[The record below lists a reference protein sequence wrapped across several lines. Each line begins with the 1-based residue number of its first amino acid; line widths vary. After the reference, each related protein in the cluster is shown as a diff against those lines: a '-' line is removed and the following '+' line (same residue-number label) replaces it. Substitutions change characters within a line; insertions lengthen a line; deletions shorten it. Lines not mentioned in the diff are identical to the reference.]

1 MSDTEN
7 LNKRPEDG
15 KEPEAHIEKKAD
27 LDLLRLI
34 SCGSAEDGKSTLIG
48 RLLYEAQLLPNGQ
61 LATLEQDSGKQGT
74 DDEID
79 FALLVDELPFEKEQN
94 ITIDVTYRYFNT
106 GHRKFAVADNASQEQ
121 YTRNMVAGAS
131 TADLAIILV
140 DASQGILSQTQ
151 RHSFIASLMG
161 IKYVVLAINKMDLA
175 HYEQDVFDDIV
186 NHYMKFAE
194 NLQFDS
200 IMPIPLSALNGAN
213 IVERSANFPWYAGP
227 TLLDYLETVEIAGPE
242 ANYPFRFPVQEIG
255 HLDSECKSYSG
266 TVAAGSINKGELIRA
281 LPSGETATVKNV
293 LPGKTELGKALVN
306 QAITLSLD
314 TEINISQGNTI
325 VEAGNPCE
333 VSDQFSVTTVWMDQ
347 KPGFIGRTYWLMMG
361 PARVNA
367 VITAIKHKVDINSF
381 EKLSANELK
390 QNDIGELTLSLDQA
404 VAFEPYSQCKALGS
418 FVLLDHYT
426 NATVAAG
433 IINFS
438 LHRAANVH
446 RQALV
451 VKREAREQLNGHKGK
466 VLWFTGL
473 SGSGKS
479 TVANALE
486 QVLHQRGMRTYILD
500 GDNVRHGLN
509 KDLGFTDADRVENIR
524 RISEVAKLMVDAGLI
539 VITSFISPFRS
550 ERDMARSLF
559 EEGEF
564 VEVFVNTPLEVAE
577 QRDPKGLYKK
587 ARRGELPHF
596 TGIDSDYEAPLR
608 AELEINTADNSV
620 DECVEQI
627 LSYF

>member
-1 MSDTEN
+1 
-7 LNKRPEDG
+7 
-15 KEPEAHIEKKAD
+15 
-27 LDLLRLI
+27 
-34 SCGSAEDGKSTLIG
+34 
-48 RLLYEAQLLPNGQ
+48 
-61 LATLEQDSGKQGT
+61 
-74 DDEID
+74 
-79 FALLVDELPFEKEQN
+79 
-94 ITIDVTYRYFNT
+94 
-106 GHRKFAVADNASQEQ
+106 
-121 YTRNMVAGAS
+121 
-131 TADLAIILV
+131 
-140 DASQGILSQTQ
+140 
-151 RHSFIASLMG
+151 
-161 IKYVVLAINKMDLA
+161 
-175 HYEQDVFDDIV
+175 
-186 NHYMKFAE
+186 
-194 NLQFDS
+194 
-200 IMPIPLSALNGAN
+200 
-213 IVERSANFPWYAGP
+213 
-227 TLLDYLETVEIAGPE
+227 
-242 ANYPFRFPVQEIG
+242 
-255 HLDSECKSYSG
+255 
-266 TVAAGSINKGELIRA
+266 
-281 LPSGETATVKNV
+281 
-293 LPGKTELGKALVN
+293 
-306 QAITLSLD
+306 
-314 TEINISQGNTI
+314 
-325 VEAGNPCE
+325 
-333 VSDQFSVTTVWMDQ
+333 
-347 KPGFIGRTYWLMMG
+347 MMG
-361 PARVNA
+361 PVRVNA
-367 VITAIKHKVDINSF
+367 VITAIKHKVDIDSF
-381 EKLSANELK
+381 EKLSANELT

-404 VAFEPYSQCKALGS
+404 IAFEPYSQCKALGS

-451 VKREAREQLNGHKGK
+451 VKREAREQLNGHQGK

-564 VEVFVNTPLEVAE
+564 VEVFINTPLEVAE

-596 TGIDSDYEAPLR
+596 TGIDSDYEAPLK
-608 AELEINTADNSV
+608 AELELNTADNSV